1 MRELKFRG
9 YNKRKNEIV
18 EVFGITPD
26 SIMCQYRDKI
36 FLDLRESVEQ
46 ITQYIGIK
54 DKYGTKI
61 YEGDFIRV
69 GNSIKMLVCF
79 GNTIHK
85 VVSKYNGQIKEI
97 TMTGFYFKDMEGKEV
112 LAQTNL
118 ISKEIEI
125 IGNIYENP
133 ELMEGF
139 NV

>member
-9 YNKRKNEIV
+9 YNKRTKQIV
-18 EVFGITPD
+18 KVFGITSD
-26 SIMCQYRDKI
+26 TIMCQYRDKI

-46 ITQYIGIK
+46 ITQYIEIK

-79 GNTIHK
+79 GSTIHK

-133 ELMEGF
+133 ELME
-139 NV
+139 VE